1 MGFLRASSGGNP
13 QVTVPLVRTS
23 PIWGNCSK
31 EKGQLTWPLLKETG
45 DDSSELK
52 SRVGFQIDLS

>member
-1 MGFLRASSGGNP
+1 M
-13 QVTVPLVRTS
+13 TVPLVRTS